1 MEMHQ
6 KTLNQMGQKTNW
18 NNIKYFQTSSIFRYL
33 DNGWKHVV
41 DADEDND
48 GDGGQSSRSGYDGQG
63 VEDEPETRTNNFY
76 LNFYSFRWCV
86 LSHS

>member
-6 KTLNQMGQKTNW
+6 NTLNQMGQKTNW
-18 NNIKYFQTSSIFRYL
+18 NNIKYFQTSSIIRHL

-63 VEDEPETRTNNFY
+63 VEDEP
-76 LNFYSFRWCV
+76 
-86 LSHS
+86 